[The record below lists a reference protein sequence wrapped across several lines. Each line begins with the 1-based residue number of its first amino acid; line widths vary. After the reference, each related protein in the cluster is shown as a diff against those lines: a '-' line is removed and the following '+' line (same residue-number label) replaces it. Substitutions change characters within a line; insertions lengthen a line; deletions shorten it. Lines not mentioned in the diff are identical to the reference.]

1 MQCQNETVAHWLW
14 LFSLESSFFLP
25 NITSRKLQLIVV
37 TDGYAKSQISH
48 LENRR
53 NFTDECFVEVRLH
66 NSFINI
72 TCSLFSVTLQL
83 YIKSN
88 YSLNSLVY
96 TWTCLYFAWSENWQ
110 LVLSAT
116 CYQHSS
122 IFGQLH
128 INLKYTDTGNE
139 ELFKLCGNAD
149 SIINLWF
156 NAVQSMSYLWLRI
169 VIYFSISNQRD
180 SSTCA
185 SVSAFPF
192 LTITFTSTTKWIWN
206 CCYQFI
212 FMCGPRQQDQ
222 RKTAF
227 HLRKKTKASIAFWYT
242 EATLCGQTGVLS
254 LDFSYID
261 VSMN

>member
-1 MQCQNETVAHWLW
+1 M
-14 LFSLESSFFLP
+14 FS
-25 NITSRKLQLIVV
+25 Q
-37 TDGYAKSQISH
+37 
-48 LENRR
+48 
-53 NFTDECFVEVRLH
+53 VEPH
-66 NSFINI
+66 NSLINI
-72 TCSLFSVTLQL
+72 TCSLFSITQLL

-88 YSLNSLVY
+88 YSVNSPVY
-96 TWTCLYFAWSENWQ
+96 IWTCSYFAWSENWQ

-116 CYQHSS
+116 RYQHSS

-128 INLKYTDTGNE
+128 MNLKYTDTGNE

-169 VIYFSISNQRD
+169 VIYFSISNQPD

-206 CCYQFI
+206 CCNQFI
-212 FMCGPRQQDQ
+212 FMCRRRQQYQ
-222 RKTAF
+222 CKAAF
-227 HLRKKTKASIAFWYT
+227 HLRKKTKASTAFWYT
-242 EATLCGQTGVLS
+242 EATVSGQTGVLS
-254 LDFSYID
+254 LDFLYIA
-261 VSMN
+261 VSIN